1 MRFHFRIADGL
12 LTNIREDLDRAHQ
25 FAWERVGF
33 LRVGLAAGGDET
45 LLLAAEYRPVPDEYY
60 RQHPTAGVSI
70 GSDAIREA
78 LEWADGW
85 RGGIFHVHAHRGLG
99 IPAFSRMDIESNAR
113 LIPSFFNI
121 APAGIHGAIVLS
133 DDRLAG
139 AVWTGKLHPPQ
150 PIYRTTVIG
159 APIRWWW
166 FK

>member
-1 MRFHFRIADGL
+1 MRFHFRIAEVS
-12 LTNIREDLDRAHQ
+12 LTSIRDDLDRQHQ

-33 LRVGLAAGGDET
+33 LRVGLAAAVDET
-45 LLLAAEYRPVPDEYY
+45 ILLAGGYRPVPDEHY
-60 RQHPTAGVSI
+60 RHHPTAGVSI

-99 IPAFSRMDIESNAR
+99 VPRFSRMDIESNAR

-121 APAGIHGAIVLS
+121 APSGIHGAIVLS

-139 AVWTGKLHPPQ
+139 AVWTGKLRPPR
-150 PIYRTTVIG
+150 PIDRITVVG
-159 APIRWWW
+159 APMRWWPL
-166 FK
+166 K